1 MQFNQAITNIIEAFI
16 EAWNSEEYSFISDT
30 LVDNIIIK
38 TEAIDL
44 ENMQVPAV
52 ETMGILQAITYWKS
66 MKVSFNVA
74 IEKYEIIKMG
84 RNSEIICHYKDLNLT
99 MLAKVNINEYG
110 KATEIINRL
119 HEPT

>member
-1 MQFNQAITNIIEAFI
+1 
-16 EAWNSEEYSFISDT
+16 
-30 LVDNIIIK
+30 V
-38 TEAIDL
+38 
-44 ENMQVPAV
+44 
-52 ETMGILQAITYWKS
+52 
-66 MKVSFNVA
+66 
-74 IEKYEIIKMG
+74 G